1 MALFEPDEW
10 SFAEQAADLVATNPF
25 QPGWRAK
32 ECALLGRSARD
43 AEEDYSWRPG
53 WGLWGPGAIHPDV
66 DQLGERIS
74 DLAEDVWRRL
84 QNRARATERELSLYE
99 TLALFRLYRDHGEGM
114 DCFIDSA
121 VRGGLHQPGQSD
133 PQGGQ
138 GPPGD
143 VKSMWKGFL
152 PEYSRLFHLGYRF
165 PLHFQPEHVFACF
178 FLFRRAVYHI
188 FYHIVGTSKP
198 IARLRAAVWESIVT
212 HDFRDWSRSLYR
224 RMRDFPTLITG
235 PSGTGKEL
243 VAQAIGRSLYI
254 PFDPAKKA
262 FAFDFLK
269 AFNPVNLSALPPL
282 LIESELF
289 GHVKGA
295 FSGAIDHRVGRL
307 EQCPENGAVFLDEV
321 GELTPEIQVKL
332 LRVLQERRFQ
342 RVGANEDREFF
353 GKIIAATNRDLA
365 AEMQAR
371 RFREDLYYRLCADLI
386 ATPSLYEQLTDRPG
400 DLDLLVE
407 FACRRVVGEDSAA
420 EFSREVVKWIRQ
432 SLRGHTWPGNFREL
446 EQCVRSYTIRKEYHP
461 ARLARTRAGEG
472 SSQPPCDPVA
482 GACEVLAGAVLEE
495 KTTFEK
501 IKRRLFTLVL
511 AGTPT
516 AKEAARRLG
525 LDYRTVQA
533 WVKGTDDRSADG

>member
-1 MALFEPDEW
+1 
-10 SFAEQAADLVATNPF
+10 
-25 QPGWRAK
+25 
-32 ECALLGRSARD
+32 
-43 AEEDYSWRPG
+43 
-53 WGLWGPGAIHPDV
+53 
-66 DQLGERIS
+66 
-74 DLAEDVWRRL
+74 
-84 QNRARATERELSLYE
+84 
-99 TLALFRLYRDHGEGM
+99 
-114 DCFIDSA
+114 
-121 VRGGLHQPGQSD
+121 
-133 PQGGQ
+133 
-138 GPPGD
+138 
-143 VKSMWKGFL
+143 
-152 PEYSRLFHLGYRF
+152 
-165 PLHFQPEHVFACF
+165 
-178 FLFRRAVYHI
+178 
-188 FYHIVGTSKP
+188 
-198 IARLRAAVWESIVT
+198 
-212 HDFRDWSRSLYR
+212 
-224 RMRDFPTLITG
+224 MRDFPTLITG

-262 FAFDFLK
+262 FEFDFLK

-307 EQCPENGAVFLDEV
+307 EQCPENGAVFLDEC

-342 RVGANEDREFF
+342 RVGANEDREFS

-386 ATPSLYEQLTDRPG
+386 ATPSLDEQLADRPE

-420 EFSREVVKWIRQ
+420 RFSREVVKWIRQ
-432 SLRGHTWPGNFREL
+432 NLRGHTWPGNFREL

-461 ARLARTRAGEG
+461 ARLARARAGEG
-472 SSQPPCDPVA
+472 PSQPPGDPVA
-482 GACEVLAGAVLEE
+482 GACEVLAGAVLDE

-516 AKEAARRLG
+516 AKDAARRLG

-533 WVKGTDDRSADG
+533 WVQGTADRPADG

>member
-1 MALFEPDEW
+1 MSMALFEPDEK
-10 SFAEQAADLVATNPF
+10 SFAEKAADLVATNPF

-32 ECALLGRSARD
+32 ECAILGESARD

-53 WGLWGPGAIHPDV
+53 WGLWGPGSIYPDV

-74 DLAEDVWRRL
+74 DHAEEVWRRL

-121 VRGGLHQPGQSD
+121 VRGQLHQPGQGD
-133 PQGGQ
+133 LQGRQ
-138 GPPGD
+138 GSPGD

-152 PEYSRLFHLGYRF
+152 PEYKRLFHLDGYQL
-165 PLHFQPEHVFACF
+165 PLQFTPEHVFACF

-188 FYHIVGTSKP
+188 FYYIVGTSKP
-198 IARLRAAVWESIVT
+198 ITRLRATVWESIVT

-262 FAFDFLK
+262 FEFDFLK

-321 GELTPEIQVKL
+321 GELTAEIQVKL

-342 RVGANEDREFF
+342 RVGANEDREFS
-353 GKIIAATNRDLA
+353 GKIIAATNRDLI

-386 ATPSLYEQLTDRPG
+386 ATPSLHEQLTDRPE
-400 DLDLLVE
+400 DLALLVE
-407 FACRRVVGEDSAA
+407 FACRRVVGEDRAA
-420 EFSREVVKWIRQ
+420 EFSREVVKWIGQ
-432 SLRGHTWPGNFREL
+432 NLRGHAWPGNFREL

-461 ARLARTRAGEG
+461 ARTRPA
-472 SSQPPCDPVA
+472 PCETVV
-482 GACEVLAGAVLEE
+482 GACETLAGAVLDE

-525 LDYRTVQA
+525 LDYRTVQT
-533 WVKGTDDRSADG
+533 WVEATDDRSADG